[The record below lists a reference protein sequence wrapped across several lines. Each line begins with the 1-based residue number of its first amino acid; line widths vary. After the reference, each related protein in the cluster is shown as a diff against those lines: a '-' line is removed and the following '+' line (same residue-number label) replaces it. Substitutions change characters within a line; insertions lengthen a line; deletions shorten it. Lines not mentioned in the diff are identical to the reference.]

1 MDEKK
6 WIEKANYLNAMISK
20 DMSLTELRFF
30 CLYLSKIN
38 ARDVSTRDVKI
49 PLSDFEKI
57 FGVTLHTTHLRNA
70 IRKIMSRTVVVYDD
84 DNEDILTLYS
94 RFRYKRDNVRF
105 IEVSCN
111 DKILPYLFDLK
122 KNYTSYMLK
131 NIIKL
136 NSVAKIRFYE
146 VMKQY
151 EKLGGIRLE
160 LGVLQKMISVSVTE
174 FRNFRQTQLE
184 PIIKD
189 INEYTDIVVSY
200 EKNLSCRKVVALTFT
215 IQNKKDLATIV
226 ENDSKSTG
234 DAVQSLYYKCDEAYT
249 IKQLTTLM
257 DYIDNSGIKLNVST
271 DRYIY
276 SVYANIKVEDNKIN
290 NLFKYT
296 WAIVKKQINDY
307 IFAPNLKNSEKNDD
321 EPTKSNYNVSSL
333 SDWLYT
339 TESLSIEEVRED
351 IETQVELPQETS
363 NEITEILEIPH
374 SYVDSNTSI
383 QDTSFNEFPV
393 IKFKFF
399 YDEIEK
405 SFVSF
410 SSCCRLQ
417 ALLEKKY
424 NKDNTF
430 WLLEEPFTQE
440 QIISLIF
447 ERHKIIIEPVERLS
461 FNQEVYG
468 V

>member
-1 MDEKK
+1 M
-6 WIEKANYLNAMISK
+6 
-20 DMSLTELRFF
+20 
-30 CLYLSKIN
+30 
-38 ARDVSTRDVKI
+38 
-49 PLSDFEKI
+49 
-57 FGVTLHTTHLRNA
+57 
-70 IRKIMSRTVVVYDD
+70 
-84 DNEDILTLYS
+84 
-94 RFRYKRDNVRF
+94 
-105 IEVSCN
+105 
-111 DKILPYLFDLK
+111 
-122 KNYTSYMLK
+122 
-131 NIIKL
+131 
-136 NSVAKIRFYE
+136 
-146 VMKQY
+146 
-151 EKLGGIRLE
+151 
-160 LGVLQKMISVSVTE
+160 
-174 FRNFRQTQLE
+174 
-184 PIIKD
+184 
-189 INEYTDIVVSY
+189 
-200 EKNLSCRKVVALTFT
+200 
-215 IQNKKDLATIV
+215 
-226 ENDSKSTG
+226 
-234 DAVQSLYYKCDEAYT
+234 
-249 IKQLTTLM
+249 
-257 DYIDNSGIKLNVST
+257 
-271 DRYIY
+271 
-276 SVYANIKVEDNKIN
+276 EDNKIN

-351 IETQVELPQETS
+351 IETQVGLPQETS
-363 NEITEILEIPH
+363 NEITETLEIPH

>member
-276 SVYANIKVEDNKIN
+276 SVYANIKFGAKI
-290 NLFKYT
+290 
-296 WAIVKKQINDY
+296 
-307 IFAPNLKNSEKNDD
+307 
-321 EPTKSNYNVSSL
+321 
-333 SDWLYT
+333 
-339 TESLSIEEVRED
+339 
-351 IETQVELPQETS
+351 
-363 NEITEILEIPH
+363 
-374 SYVDSNTSI
+374 
-383 QDTSFNEFPV
+383 
-393 IKFKFF
+393 
-399 YDEIEK
+399 
-405 SFVSF
+405 
-410 SSCCRLQ
+410 
-417 ALLEKKY
+417 
-424 NKDNTF
+424 
-430 WLLEEPFTQE
+430 
-440 QIISLIF
+440 
-447 ERHKIIIEPVERLS
+447 
-461 FNQEVYG
+461 
-468 V
+468 

>member
-20 DMSLTELRFF
+20 DMSLTEFRFF

-131 NIIKL
+131 NIVKL

-151 EKLGGIRLE
+151 EKLGSIRLE

-226 ENDSKSTG
+226 ENNGKST
-234 DAVQSLYYKCDEAYT
+234 DDMVQSLYYKCDEAYT
-249 IKQLTTLM
+249 IKQLTMLM
-257 DYIDNSGIKLNVST
+257 DYIDSSGIKLNVST

-339 TESLSIEEVRED
+339 TESHSIEEVKED

-363 NEITEILEIPH
+363 NEITETLEIPH
-374 SYVDSNTSI
+374 SYVDSNTSV
-383 QDTSFNEFPV
+383 QDFNEFPV

>member
-339 TESLSIEEVRED
+339 TESLSNEEVRED

-363 NEITEILEIPH
+363 NEITETLEIPH
-374 SYVDSNTSI
+374 SYVDNNTSI
-383 QDTSFNEFPV
+383 QDTFFNEFPV

>member
-234 DAVQSLYYKCDEAYT
+234 DTVQSLYYKCDEAYT

-363 NEITEILEIPH
+363 NEITETFEIPH

-383 QDTSFNEFPV
+383 QDTSFNGFPV